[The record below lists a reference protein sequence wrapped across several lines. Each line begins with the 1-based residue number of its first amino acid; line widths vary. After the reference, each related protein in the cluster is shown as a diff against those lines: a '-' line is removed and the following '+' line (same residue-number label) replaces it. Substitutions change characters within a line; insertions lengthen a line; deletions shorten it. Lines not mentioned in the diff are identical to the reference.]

1 MAQSKKSSRRN
12 ASASK
17 PSATSE
23 VGAEVVQQSAP
34 APIAEPMVAAAA
46 PAPAPVPAPVPA
58 QAAVPAAAAAVP
70 SKVLQLGSSLSIREV
85 GECATQLKTLLA
97 GGATDVDAAQLESI
111 DTAGMQLLLAAAV
124 AAQRRGFKLRLLNAQ
139 GIKVGAARS
148 LGLTEHLVE
157 LAEIVA

>member
-1 MAQSKKSSRRN
+1 
-12 ASASK
+12 
-17 PSATSE
+17 
-23 VGAEVVQQSAP
+23 
-34 APIAEPMVAAAA
+34 
-46 PAPAPVPAPVPA
+46 
-58 QAAVPAAAAAVP
+58 VPAAAAAVP